1 MARRRLSAP
10 CYHESISH
18 LGGASMSEGIIKATD
33 DFWNI
38 RGDFKI
44 GGILNIGT
52 QCSLVRLHNDRFV
65 LLDAYALSGDI
76 KTAVDEATENG
87 ALLDAIINLHPF
99 HTVHV
104 QAAHAMYPKA
114 KLFGTRRHV
123 NKFPNL
129 PWQNMLVDSEEF
141 AAAYAEDFSFA
152 IPAGVDFISSNENL
166 HFSSVLAYHKASRTI
181 HVDDTLMYLPLPGL
195 IGKLRAPKLSFHPTL
210 FLTLEARSGAAAEFR
225 AWAQQLAQSCSDA
238 ENLCAAHSAAIVQ
251 GNNLSQQVLDALG
264 RVEKILRKHEKKF
277 G

>member
-1 MARRRLSAP
+1 
-10 CYHESISH
+10 
-18 LGGASMSEGIIKATD
+18 MSEGIIKAAE

-65 LLDAYALSGDI
+65 LLDAYALSGEI
-76 KTAVDEATENG
+76 KAAVDETTDNG

-104 QAAHAMYPKA
+104 EATHVMYPKA

-123 NKFPNL
+123 EKFPNL
-129 PWQNMLVDSEEF
+129 PWQSMLVESAEF
-141 AAAYAEDFSFA
+141 AAAYAEDFSFTV
-152 IPAGVDFISSNENL
+152 PGGVDFISSNENL

-225 AWAQQLAQSCSDA
+225 AWAQQLATSWVEA
-238 ENLCAAHSAAIVQ
+238 ENLCAAHSATIVQ
-251 GNNLSQQVLDALG
+251 SNDLSRQILDALG
-264 RVEKILRKHEKKF
+264 RVEKVLRKHEKKF

>member
-1 MARRRLSAP
+1 MA
-10 CYHESISH
+10 EQ
-18 LGGASMSEGIIKATD
+18 IIRVSD

-44 GGILNIGT
+44 GGVLNIGT
-52 QCSLVRLHNDRFV
+52 HTSLVRLQNGRFV
-65 LLDAYALSGDI
+65 FLDAYTLSGDI
-76 KTAVDEATENG
+76 KATVDEITEKG

-104 QAAHAMYPKA
+104 SAAHAMYPEA

-123 NKFPNL
+123 EKFPDL
-129 PWQNMLVDSEEF
+129 PWQPVRVESEEF
-141 AAAYAEDFSFA
+141 AAAYAEDFEFS

-166 HFSSVLAYHKASRTI
+166 HFSSVLAYHKASKTI

-195 IGKLRAPKLSFHPTL
+195 IGKLRAPRVGLHPTL
-210 FLTLEARSGAAAEFR
+210 SRTLEKRAGAVSDFR
-225 AWAQQLAQSCSDA
+225 NWAKQLAYAWGDA
-238 ENLCAAHSAAIVQ
+238 ENLCAAHSATILREGDMAGQIRA
-251 GNNLSQQVLDALG
+251 ALG
-264 RVEKILRKHEKKF
+264 RVEKTLKKHEKKY